1 MARQIVSKS
10 IGGTMLAALMLTTT
24 AERASAD
31 LGDALLGAG
40 AVAIIGCATGAIN
53 CKKRQR
59 SSGTAAPR
67 KSTGMS
73 AAQRQQNREMQSAL
87 NSFGFNAGTVDGVP
101 GRKTREAISGYQG
114 YMGYPVT
121 GRLNDWER
129 QTLIDSW
136 NKLNAGAG
144 NAYPRT
150 MAALG
155 PRGLLNIAKDPSFP
169 AQYGDPVVGGY
180 NNQQPGYN
188 NQQQSGGTWNQ
199 QQAGLQPNAQ
209 GGANFQQP
217 LQRAPAPTPNTG
229 GQVVGAA
236 TGAAAAAGGI
246 QPLKPLQP
254 TGQVAVSA
262 AARCELVDQTT
273 RIQGGVIMASNMT
286 DPNQALSEKFCEA
299 RGFAIT
305 QGGSLAS
312 QFAVSEN
319 ELTATCGQIE
329 AAFAPAISSLP
340 NAPMNQVL
348 DSAQSTAQG
357 LGLADAGTAATY
369 GQICLGIGYR
379 LDNAEMALA
388 GALTM
393 MVAGQRPYGEIV
405 GHHLREGFGVQRNRD
420 TAGSWYL
427 DAVGA
432 LEQGAQPV
440 FVPSMTQERIQ
451 TIRTALQLQDQQAA
465 GAAALPQ
472 VVPAASTLPALQ
484 PIQN

>member
-188 NQQQSGGTWNQ
+188 NQQQPGGTWNQ

-217 LQRAPAPTPNTG
+217 QQQYTPTPNTG

-236 TGAAAAAGGI
+236 TGGAALGGGI

-273 RIQGGVIMASNMT
+273 RIQGGVIMAANMT

-312 QFAVSEN
+312 QFAVSED

-329 AAFAPAISSLP
+329 AAFAPAITSLP

-472 VVPAASTLPALQ
+472 VVPAASTLPTLQ

>member
-1 MARQIVSKS
+1 MAQQVLSKS
-10 IGGTMLAALMLTTT
+10 IGGAMLTAFLLTT
-24 AERASAD
+24 SAERASAD

-59 SSGTAAPR
+59 SSGSRSSAPR
-67 KSTGMS
+67 QSSGMS
-73 AAQRQQNREMQSAL
+73 AAQRQQNRELQSAL

-101 GRKTREAISGYQG
+101 GRKTREAVRGYQG

-121 GRLNDWER
+121 GNLNDWER

-155 PRGLLNIAKDPSFP
+155 PRGLLNIAKDPGFA
-169 AQYGDPVVGGY
+169 AQYGDPVTGGY
-180 NNQQPGYN
+180 ASQAQPGYN
-188 NQQQSGGTWNQ
+188 GAAPNASWNP
-199 QQAGLQPNAQ
+199 QQAGLAPGQPRSGQ
-209 GGANFQQP
+209 VIGGGA
-217 LQRAPAPTPNTG
+217 ASG
-229 GQVVGAA
+229 GAA
-236 TGAAAAAGGI
+236 I

-254 TGQVAVSA
+254 SGQAAVSA

-273 RIQGGVIMASNMT
+273 RIQGGVIMAANMT

-305 QGGSLAS
+305 QGGSVAS
-312 QFAVSEN
+312 QFAVSET
-319 ELTATCGQIE
+319 ELTGTCGQIE
-329 AAFAPAISSLP
+329 SAFGTAITSLP

-348 DSAQSTAQG
+348 DSAKSIAVG
-357 LGLADAGTAATY
+357 LGLADPGSAAAY

-388 GALTM
+388 GALALLT
-393 MVAGQRPYGEIV
+393 AGQRPYSEIV
-405 GHHLREGFGVQRNRD
+405 GHHLREGFGV
-420 TAGSWYL
+420 TADPEKASSWYL
-427 DAVGA
+427 DAVSA
-432 LEQGAQPV
+432 LEQGAAPV
-440 FVPSMTQERIQ
+440 FVPSTTQERIQ
-451 TIRTALQLQDQQAA
+451 SIRTAVQLQNQRASGA
-465 GAAALPQ
+465 GAVQ
-472 VVPAASTLPALQ
+472 VVPAASQLPALQ
-484 PIQN
+484 PLKN